1 MLSFLLTVPVL
12 PPVSV
17 TGPLKAVFI
26 QAPLALKHL
35 VLLTV
40 WISQVKKFCFVLF
53 CYFLN
58 DLNKKKIEETINA
71 WSLKQSLC
79 KLPSHLKFNKIRN
92 RVNIT

>member
-1 MLSFLLTVPVL
+1 MVPVL

-58 DLNKKKIEETINA
+58 DLNKKNRRDNQCLELKTKSVQTTI
-71 WSLKQSLC
+71 SLE
-79 KLPSHLKFNKIRN
+79 I
-92 RVNIT
+92 